1 VGEGAVERGHV
12 KVIRGRGMQ
21 DAGSA
26 LYFALCTLSRHT
38 SLNTEL
44 RASVEPVVPYTV
56 HATVLAASHLR
67 IGIRLYARCVCG
79 REGRGH
85 STGDKVSASC
95 ACFGARKTRKLY
107 EWGGVSRNMP
117 EDAPLTLL
125 RGSVEDGHVDKDGF
139 VCARGARD
147 EGRGRT
153 RLLFMATSMISTSS
167 LTYASNICRTHNA
180 STLAP

>member
-1 VGEGAVERGHV
+1 MGEGGVERGHV

-21 DAGSA
+21 AVLSTSH
-26 LYFALCTLSRHT
+26 FALCTLSGHT
-38 SLNTEL
+38 LLNTEL

-95 ACFGARKTRKLY
+95 ACFG
-107 EWGGVSRNMP
+107 GP
-117 EDAPLTLL
+117 EN
-125 RGSVEDGHVDKDGF
+125 S
-139 VCARGARD
+139 
-147 EGRGRT
+147 
-153 RLLFMATSMISTSS
+153 
-167 LTYASNICRTHNA
+167 
-180 STLAP
+180 